1 MWNNV
6 LDGNYSMLFGQPW
19 FRNAK
24 VIHNWGE
31 NMITIEGNGT
41 ILVTKHL
48 DANTKQPEVLFY
60 YDFANGI
67 TNELEILLQ
76 LELELFTIGM
86 ITLSKRGTLMLNVIL
101 EISLE
106 EFKFDFPRTLKDIL
120 VDEVLA
126 HFKVQNF

>member
-1 MWNNV
+1 
-6 LDGNYSMLFGQPW
+6 
-19 FRNAK
+19 
-24 VIHNWGE
+24 
-31 NMITIEGNGT
+31 MITIKGNGM

-48 DANTKQPEVLFY
+48 DANTKQLEVLFY

-86 ITLSKRGTLMLNVIL
+86 ITLLEPSTLMSDVIL
-101 EISLE
+101 EIGSE
-106 EFKFDFPRTLKDIL
+106 ELKFDFPHTLRDIP

-126 HFKVQNF
+126 HLKVQNSKFARWTL

>member
-1 MWNNV
+1 
-6 LDGNYSMLFGQPW
+6 
-19 FRNAK
+19 
-24 VIHNWGE
+24 
-31 NMITIEGNGT
+31 MITIEGNGT